1 VKRTFGSDQTITSY
15 LLNELSEEDQ
25 ERFEEAYLSDPSLFE
40 QVQALEEELIEDY
53 VKGDLSGQ
61 ERRRF
66 ERHYLASD
74 QRRARIE
81 ATRELL
87 QVCSL
92 KAAAQT
98 TAETGA
104 QTAAE
109 TGAQTAADDR
119 IEGKFFSLRSR
130 LRSLVTLRPAPV
142 FGVAVALLSLL
153 GAGLGIE
160 LLRLQGQLAAISEE
174 RSAVERRAKESERRL
189 AHEREQLA
197 DERKQGVEL
206 REKLENLNS
215 QLDRLGQEQADSQAS
230 KNQFVFLALT
240 PNVRNIDNTA
250 RAVLPA
256 HTSFVE
262 LRVELESQE
271 ASNLRSYRAIVKT
284 DEGDREIWKQEGIK
298 PRRRK
303 SVQYVVIRVPADRFK
318 ATGAQDFN
326 LTLDALSAGG
336 KNYEEFETYYFQVTA
351 NRH

>member
-1 VKRTFGSDQTITSY
+1 MKRTFGSDQTITSY
-15 LLNELSEEDQ
+15 LLNELSGEDQ

-53 VKGDLSGQ
+53 VKGDLSDQ

-74 QRRARIE
+74 QRRERIE
-81 ATRELL
+81 AARELL
-87 QVCSL
+87 RVCSL

-98 TAETGA
+98 VAETGA

-109 TGAQTAADDR
+109 SP

-142 FGVAVALLSLL
+142 FGAAVALLSLL
-153 GAGLGIE
+153 GVGLGIE
-160 LLRLQGQLAAISEE
+160 LLRLQGQLAAVSEE
-174 RSAVERRAKESERRL
+174 RASIERRAEESERRL

-197 DERKQGVEL
+197 VERKQGVEL

-215 QLDRLGQEQADSQAS
+215 QLDRLGREQADSQAS
-230 KNQFVFLALT
+230 NNQIVFLALT

-250 RAVLPA
+250 RAIISA

-262 LRVELESQE
+262 LRVELERQE

-284 DEGDREIWKQEGIK
+284 DEGDREIWKQEEIK

-303 SVQYVVIRVPADRFK
+303 SALYVVIRVPADRFK
-318 ATGAQDFN
+318 ATGTQDFN
-326 LTLDALSAGG
+326 LTLDALTAGG
-336 KNYEEFETYYFQVTA
+336 KDYEEFETYYFQVTA

>member
-1 VKRTFGSDQTITSY
+1 MQRSFGSDQTITSY

-74 QRRARIE
+74 QRRTRIE
-81 ATRELL
+81 AARELL
-87 QVCSL
+87 RVCSL
-92 KAAAQT
+92 KAAPQS
-98 TAETGA
+98 
-104 QTAAE
+104 
-109 TGAQTAADDR
+109 AADDR
-119 IEGKFFSLRSR
+119 IKGKFFSLRSR
-130 LRSLVTLRPAPV
+130 LRSLVTARPAPV
-142 FGVAVALLSLL
+142 FGVAVAILSLL

-174 RSAVERRAKESERRL
+174 RSAVERRAEESERRL
-189 AHEREQLA
+189 VHEREQLTE
-197 DERKQGVEL
+197 ERKQGVQL
-206 REKLENLNS
+206 RQKLEDIYG
-215 QLDRLGQEQADSQAS
+215 QLARSEPGRAGSQAS
-230 KNQFVFLALT
+230 QNQIVFLALT

-250 RAVLPA
+250 RAILSA
-256 HTSFVE
+256 HTRFVE

-271 ASNLRSYRAIVKT
+271 AANLRFYRAIVKT
-284 DEGDREIWKQEGIK
+284 DEGDREIWKQDGIE

-303 SVQYVVIRVPADRFK
+303 SAQYVVIRVPADRFK

-326 LTLDALSAGG
+326 LTLDALTAGG
-336 KNYEEFETYYFQVTA
+336 KDYVEFENYNFRVTA

>member
-25 ERFEEAYLSDPSLFE
+25 ERFEEAYLSDPGLFE
-40 QVQALEEELIEDY
+40 QVRALEEELIEDY
-53 VKGDLSGQ
+53 VKGDLSDQ

-66 ERHYLASD
+66 ERHYLDSD

-81 ATRELL
+81 AARELL
-87 QVCSL
+87 RVCSL
-92 KAAAQT
+92 KAAAQS
-98 TAETGA
+98 
-104 QTAAE
+104 AAE
-109 TGAQTAADDR
+109 TGAQTDADDR

-130 LRSLVTLRPAPV
+130 LRSLVTLRPAPF

-174 RSAVERRAKESERRL
+174 RSAVERRAEESERRL
-189 AHEREQLA
+189 VHEREQLTE
-197 DERKQGVEL
+197 ERKQSVQL
-206 REKLENLNS
+206 REKLEDIHS
-215 QLDRLGQEQADSQAS
+215 QLARLEPGRAGSQAS
-230 KNQFVFLALT
+230 QNQIVFLALT
-240 PNVRNIDNTA
+240 PNVRNINNTA
-250 RAVLPA
+250 RAVLSA

-271 ASNLRSYRAIVKT
+271 VANLRSYRAIVKT

-303 SVQYVVIRVPADRFK
+303 SAQYVVIRVPADRFK

-326 LTLDALSAGG
+326 LTLDALTAGG
-336 KNYEEFETYYFQVTA
+336 KDYEEFESYYFQVTA

>member
-1 VKRTFGSDQTITSY
+1 MKRTFGSDQTITSY

-25 ERFEEAYLSDPSLFE
+25 ERFEEAYLSDPGLFE

-53 VKGDLSGQ
+53 VKRDLSSQ
-61 ERRRF
+61 ERRSF

-81 ATRELL
+81 AARELL
-87 QVCSL
+87 RVCSV
-92 KAAAQT
+92 KGAAQ
-98 TAETGA
+98 A
-104 QTAAE
+104 
-109 TGAQTAADDR
+109 AADDR

-142 FGVAVALLSLL
+142 FGVAVALLFLL

-160 LLRLQGQLAAISEE
+160 LLRLQGQLAAVSEE
-174 RSAVERRAKESERRL
+174 RAAIERRAEESERRL
-189 AHEREQLA
+189 VHEREQLA
-197 DERKQGVEL
+197 EERKQGVEL
-206 REKLENLNS
+206 RDKLENLNS
-215 QLDRLGQEQADSQAS
+215 QLERLGRDRADSQAS
-230 KNQFVFLALT
+230 NNQMVFLALT

-250 RAVLPA
+250 RAVLSA
-256 HTSFVE
+256 NTRFVE

-271 ASNLRSYRAIVKT
+271 ASNLRSYRAILKT

-303 SVQYVVIRVPADRFK
+303 SAQYVVIRVPAGRFK

-326 LTLDALSAGG
+326 LTLDALTAGG
-336 KNYEEFETYYFQVTA
+336 KEYEEFETYYFQVTA

>member
-25 ERFEEAYLSDPSLFE
+25 ERFEEAYLSDPSFFE
-40 QVQALEEELIEDY
+40 QVQALEEELIEAY

-81 ATRELL
+81 SAKELL
-87 QVCSL
+87 RVCKL
-92 KAAAQT
+92 KA
-98 TAETGA
+98 
-104 QTAAE
+104 
-109 TGAQTAADDR
+109 GAQTAADDR

-130 LRSLVTLRPAPV
+130 LRSLVTLRPSPV

-160 LLRLQGQLAAISEE
+160 LLRLQRQLAAISEE
-174 RSAVERRAKESERRL
+174 RSAVERRAEESERRL
-189 AHEREQLA
+189 VHEREQLTE
-197 DERKQGVEL
+197 ERKQSIQL
-206 REKLENLNS
+206 REKLEDIYS
-215 QLDRLGQEQADSQAS
+215 QLARFEPERAGSQAS
-230 KNQFVFLALT
+230 QNQIVFLALT
-240 PNVRNIDNTA
+240 PNVRNIGNTA
-250 RAVLPA
+250 RAVLSA
-256 HTSFVE
+256 HTSLVE

-271 ASNLRSYRAIVKT
+271 AANLRSYRAIVKT

-303 SVQYVVIRVPADRFK
+303 SAQYVVIRVPADRFK

-326 LTLDALSAGG
+326 LTLDALTAGG
-336 KNYEEFETYYFQVTA
+336 KDYEEFESYYFQVTA